1 MPLNTTAKNALLDGS
16 SIDDLIN
23 YLSLH
28 DDDPS
33 TTGAN
38 EVSGGSPAY
47 ARKAATWDSASSGAV
62 ALSSAVTF
70 DVPAS
75 TTVKYVGYWSASTE
89 GTFYG
94 SKAVTN
100 EAFAAQGE
108 YELTAGSISLSD
120 PA

>member
-1 MPLNTTAKNALLDGS
+1 MPLLNAAKNALLDGS
-16 SIDDLIN
+16 AIDEIIV

-47 ARKAATWDSASSGAV
+47 ARKAATWDSATSGAV

-94 SKAVTN
+94 AKAVTN
-100 EAFAAQGE
+100 EVYAGQGE
-108 YELTAGSISLSD
+108 YEVTAGSITLSD
-120 PA
+120 S